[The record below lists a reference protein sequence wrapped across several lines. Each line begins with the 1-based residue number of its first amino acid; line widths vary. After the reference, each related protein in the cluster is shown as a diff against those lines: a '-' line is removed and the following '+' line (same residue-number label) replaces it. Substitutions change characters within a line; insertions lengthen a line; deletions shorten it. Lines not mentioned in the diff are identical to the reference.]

1 MYLLFSLWVVIYY
14 QSMMSS
20 TINYVSCFYFLIVCF
35 QVEIQMFGP
44 YRAGG
49 KQVYVAIALDSYSQ
63 FPEATIMEVL
73 SSATL
78 TNFVLNL
85 FCR

>member
-1 MYLLFSLWVVIYY
+1 MLVYL
-14 QSMMSS
+14 
-20 TINYVSCFYFLIVCF
+20 FLHRVF

-44 YRAGG
+44 YQAGK

>member
-1 MYLLFSLWVVIYY
+1 
-14 QSMMSS
+14 
-20 TINYVSCFYFLIVCF
+20 
-35 QVEIQMFGP
+35 MFGP
-44 YRAGG
+44 YQAGK

-73 SSATL
+73 TSATL